1 MAKAQIVIG
10 ANSGG
15 ETPLKK
21 TDLANVSISG
31 GATGVN
37 ITLPSDLTRI
47 EKVHVYMS
55 DNQYHTFTG
64 FLDDEDTAYITNW
77 NLNYPAY
84 GIAELAPTTL
94 RLNYPIN
101 TTFYYTI
108 WYR

>member
-1 MAKAQIVIG
+1 M
-10 ANSGG
+10 NSELNFGEMIGG

-21 TDLANVSISG
+21 TDLASVSITG

-37 ITLPSDLTRI
+37 ISLPSDLTRI

-84 GIAELAPTTL
+84 GIAELTPTSL
-94 RLNYPIN
+94 LLNYPIT